1 MKIIT
6 NRLVIRDYMESDL
19 YNLYFTLS
27 SEEVCRYL
35 TYRPFKH
42 IEEAERELKS
52 RLKRI
57 EYLAITLKDSTYI
70 GELYIKKEN
79 SGSYEIKFFLSNNF
93 WHQGYALEALQSL
106 TDYYIEN
113 KGAFKFIAYVIKEN
127 TSACKLLDR
136 CSFTMKNEKDG
147 YYTYEL

>member
-70 GELYIKKEN
+70 GELYIKKE
-79 SGSYEIKFFLSNNF
+79 
-93 WHQGYALEALQSL
+93 
-106 TDYYIEN
+106 
-113 KGAFKFIAYVIKEN
+113 
-127 TSACKLLDR
+127 
-136 CSFTMKNEKDG
+136 
-147 YYTYEL
+147 

>member
-57 EYLAITLKDSTYI
+57 EYLAITLKDSI
-70 GELYIKKEN
+70 LRKKIVVHTKL
-79 SGSYEIKFFLSNNF
+79 SSFFQIIFGIRGML
-93 WHQGYALEALQSL
+93 
-106 TDYYIEN
+106 
-113 KGAFKFIAYVIKEN
+113 
-127 TSACKLLDR
+127 
-136 CSFTMKNEKDG
+136 
-147 YYTYEL
+147 